1 MSWQLKAE
9 ANIPAPLIPAY
20 DLVTP
25 ARYDS
30 SGGRRFMTV
39 YIVLGVFIAANL
51 AVIAGVLMTQRGMTD
66 LRAMNRE
73 GERRRQPRA

>member
-1 MSWQLKAE
+1 
-9 ANIPAPLIPAY
+9 
-20 DLVTP
+20 
-25 ARYDS
+25 
-30 SGGRRFMTV
+30 MTV